1 MRALIACALLC
12 VSSLLLADC
21 YAPSYSDCAFR
32 CAAKEPACP
41 DEYEC
46 QKDGYCHLRGSTA
59 ACPFPSVQPDLGAL
73 PADAA
78 TD

>member
-1 MRALIACALLC
+1 MRVLFLCAFL
-12 VSSLLLADC
+12 VGGSLLFADC

-32 CAAKEPACP
+32 CGAKEPACP

-59 ACPFPSVQPDLGAL
+59 ACPFPSVASDMGA
-73 PADAA
+73 PASDAA